1 MQKYTD
7 MIAKV
12 APGVDPR
19 HILALLQAPG
29 GGCGLD
35 DLTQAGGPLC
45 GHGAGLAFGYSG
57 RIWWRRSPESAGS
70 NE

>member
-35 DLTQAGGPLC
+35 DLTPKQAALC
-45 GHGAGLAFGYSG
+45 VAMARACVRVFGADLVETIVRERGL
-57 RIWWRRSPESAGS
+57 
-70 NE
+70 